1 MKLVIF
7 DCDGVLIDSE
17 AIYANSEI
25 EFLSN
30 AGIQFERRAYMEAF
44 MGLSPEEW
52 RAKIETAAQERNGHS
67 LPKNFFDSL
76 HPPFTAWRLYRS
88 SHSLIVGNRPI

>member
-17 AIYANSEI
+17 AIYVDSEI

-30 AGIQFERRAYMEAF
+30 AGFQIERRPYMEAF
-44 MGLSPEEW
+44 LGLSHDDWRMKLGALVPE
-52 RAKIETAAQERNGHS
+52 RGGHKIFSN
-67 LPKNFFDSL
+67 
-76 HPPFTAWRLYRS
+76 PFML
-88 SHSLIVGNRPI
+88 L